1 MKKQLEQTRSKNKL
15 AHEPDSVTNGL
26 LTDLPLAEP
35 QAEQVKGGPFDGR
48 DILIG
53 GRGGDERQLSES
65 PAYGLVNLMSDMG
78 GQL

>member
-26 LTDLPLAEP
+26 LTDLCLAAP
-35 QAEQVKGGPFDGR
+35 QAEQVKGGPSGGR
-48 DILIG
+48 DLLIG
-53 GRGGDERQLSES
+53 GRGSDERQIAESE
-65 PAYGLVNLMSDMG
+65 AYGLVNLISDTG